1 MAQLLS
7 KSLHVSIKI
16 HGDSRKDKIDY
27 TAYAPDAK
35 DLQNFYGLP
44 KHIAFC
50 TKCGISNQRP
60 NSSIGY
66 WHKKLSVKKT
76 VAFDEAGICD
86 ALKIGEQ

>member
-1 MAQLLS
+1 MS
-7 KSLHVSIKI
+7 TKI
-16 HGDSRKDKIDY
+16 HGDSRKDKVDY
-27 TAYAPDAK
+27 FVYAPNAE
-35 DLQNFYGLP
+35 DLQNFYGLRE
-44 KHIAFC
+44 HIAFC

-66 WHKKLSVKKT
+66 RHKKLSVKKT